1 MAAHPVPGKLYINP
15 TNATTGGTQLVGIA
29 GDRTVFDDG
38 GEVKAYGSGLEPDAW
53 AVIRTPG
60 RPPKLEL
67 ALGDV
72 SSTGRQMILALWGTG
87 SDAVSAGGSGTS
99 VHAAPPAVS
108 LVIRPRD
115 TTQLYWYSPRVVLH
129 PDHVAKLL
137 WSRGEFVWQDALLA
151 LLPRRSADGTK
162 RAWMLGTAANI
173 NSHYG
178 L

>member
-38 GEVKAYGSGLEPDAW
+38 GEVRAYGTGLEPDAW
-53 AVIRTPG
+53 TVVRAPG
-60 RPPKLEL
+60 RPPKLTL

-72 SSTGRQMILALWGTG
+72 SSVARQMILALWGTG
-87 SDAVSAGGSGTS
+87 ANAVSAGGNGTS
-99 VHAAPPAVS
+99 VFAAPPAVA
-108 LVIRPRD
+108 LVIRPTD
-115 TTQLYWYSPRVVLH
+115 TSQLYWYSPRVVLH
-129 PDHVAKLL
+129 PEHVARLL
-137 WSRGEFVWQDALLA
+137 WSRTDAVWQDAMLA

-162 RAWMLGTAANI
+162 RAWMLDTAANI
-173 NSHYG
+173 NTHYG